1 MPELGKV
8 SPNRMELLKNKR
20 RQVLAKRG
28 HKLLRDKYDEL
39 IRRFL
44 SAMKES
50 VVLRKEAEDSLR
62 QLYST
67 FVSFEIEATAQ
78 ELMPLLDRSPL
89 SARLEVESQNL
100 LNRKIPLL
108 KLRTSRK
115 RQHPAPAAP
124 LAFDEFIIQL
134 AKTLRIL
141 VKQAQKE
148 HMIRILASEI
158 EKTRRR
164 VNALEYVLLPQL
176 HNNIRFISMKME
188 ELDRETR
195 TRLMKTKEI
204 LLESSQS

>member
-8 SPNRMELLKNKR
+8 SANRMELLKNKR

-28 HKLLRDKYDEL
+28 HKLLKDKYDEL

-44 SAMKES
+44 AAIKES
-50 VVLRKEAEDSLR
+50 AVSREEAEDSLR
-62 QLYST
+62 LLYDR
-67 FVSFEIEATAQ
+67 FVFFEIEATAQ
-78 ELMPLLDRSPL
+78 ELMPLLERSPL
-89 SARLEVESQNL
+89 SAGLEVDSQTL

-108 KLRTSRK
+108 KLKTGRK
-115 RQHPAPAAP
+115 RRHPAPAAP

-176 HNNIRFISMKME
+176 YNNIRFISMKME

-204 LLESSQS
+204 LLESSQP